1 MTNEAVILTQA
12 LTKSYGNAQ
21 AVRSLNLSVG
31 RNRITAFLGRNGA
44 GKSTTIKM
52 LLGMIRPTAGS
63 GIVLGK
69 QIANVAENRELRQRV
84 AYVAEDKPLYG
95 YMTVEQTM
103 HFASSFYPDWR
114 KNVEKKLIRDYE
126 LPLRRRVKMLS
137 KGMRTKLALLLA
149 FARRP
154 ELLILDEPSEGLDP
168 VGIEHLLQL
177 LVAQAAEGVSVF
189 FSSHQITEVERVADQ
204 VCILEKGCLLVDA
217 SLDQLRQFYRRI
229 DLVFSSPPPEREFR
243 ISGVQRI
250 RTSGHRI
257 SVFAS
262 RNADAVIE
270 RAHDLN
276 VVSVEVAP
284 VGLRD
289 VFLETVKEN
298 GTCSGTKPG
307 SRLDLDS

>member
-12 LTKSYGNAQ
+12 LTKSYGHAE
-21 AVRSLNLSVG
+21 AVRGLSLSVG

-63 GIVLGK
+63 GTVLGK
-69 QIANVAENRELRQRV
+69 QIANTGENREVRQRV

-95 YMTVEQTM
+95 YMTVEQTIR
-103 HFASSFYPDWR
+103 FFSSFYPDWR
-114 KNVEKKLIRDYE
+114 RDVERKLLHDYE
-126 LPLRRRVKMLS
+126 LPLHRKVKMLS

-154 ELLILDEPSEGLDP
+154 DLLILDEPSEGLDP
-168 VGIEHLLQL
+168 VGIEYLLQV
-177 LVAQAAEGVSVF
+177 LVAQSADGVSIF
-189 FSSHQITEVERVADQ
+189 FSSHQIAEVERVADH
-204 VCILEKGCLLVDA
+204 VCILEKGRLLVDA

-229 DLVFSSPPPEREFR
+229 DLVFPFPPPEGEFR
-243 ISGVQRI
+243 ISGVERI
-250 RTSGHRI
+250 QTSGRQM

-262 RNADAVIE
+262 RNAEAVIE
-270 RAHDLN
+270 RARDLN
-276 VVSVEVAP
+276 VVAVEVAP

-289 VFLETVKEN
+289 IFLETVKEN
-298 GTCSGTKPG
+298 
-307 SRLDLDS
+307 